1 MIALGLINA
10 GHFSDCFFQLRQIT
24 GLAIKGLARFQ
35 QFTGCQVNRF
45 LGCRLKI
52 RRELRQIGHR
62 GVQFLVGRCLTQQ
75 LLSLIKTDF
84 EGLPA
89 TGICVQVAQRGQI
102 GLGTLK
108 DQCQLAEVV
117 LHAA

>member
-1 MIALGLINA
+1 MIALGLINT

-52 RRELRQIGHR
+52 RRQLRQIGHR
-62 GVQFLVGRCLTQQ
+62 GVQFLVGRGLTQQ
-75 LLSLIKTDF
+75 LLSLIKTGF
-84 EGLPA
+84 KGLPVFS
-89 TGICVQVAQRGQI
+89 IRVQVAQRGQI
-102 GLGTLK
+102 
-108 DQCQLAEVV
+108 V
-117 LHAA
+117 LSVFENQY